1 MNIGVV
7 ALTDSESIEVVVK
20 SVIKGHL
27 VEHSRPDH
35 RDADILY
42 SDTNQIN
49 NERCWQSRKW
59 LIKQLCGILAD
70 NKIPA
75 FTSPECKEYNG
86 TRYYEILLMSYET
99 ITNLNMRQFGSFKIT

>member
-27 VEHSRPDH
+27 VEHSRPDY

-42 SDTNQIN
+42 SDTN
-49 NERCWQSRKW
+49 
-59 LIKQLCGILAD
+59 
-70 NKIPA
+70 
-75 FTSPECKEYNG
+75 
-86 TRYYEILLMSYET
+86 
-99 ITNLNMRQFGSFKIT
+99 